1 MTRDIEC
8 SLIKRKVADAILKSV
23 TVLPDDIRQGLADA
37 RRAESKPLSQELLDM
52 LISNYKIAEEH
63 HIPLCQDTGALC
75 VYAEIGQDVHIIGG
89 DVNQAISDAV
99 SESYVNGFLRKSI
112 CSPLSRANTKDNSP
126 AFIDWELVPGD
137 RLRLL
142 VVPKG
147 GGCENMSCGTVLKVS
162 DGIDGVRKYILQSVR
177 TAASAP
183 CPPYVLGVGI
193 GGNLESCARLS
204 KKALYDDIRSDSSD
218 PLLSDMEKEL
228 KDTINATGIGTAGSG
243 GDITC
248 MRVRIRTF
256 FTHITSLPVFV
267 SFGCNS
273 LRKAEVV
280 I

>member
-1 MTRDIEC
+1 MIRDIDC
-8 SLIKRKVADAILKSV
+8 SLIKRKVKDAILKSV
-23 TVLPDDIRQGLADA
+23 VILPDDIRQGLADA
-37 RRAESKPLSQELLDM
+37 RRAETKPLSQELLDM
-52 LISNYKIAEEH
+52 LISNYKIAQEH
-63 HIPLCQDTGALC
+63 SVPLCQDTGALC
-75 VYAEIGQDVHIIGG
+75 VYAEVGQDVHIIGG

-99 SESYVNGFLRKSI
+99 SESYVSGFLRKSV
-112 CSPLSRANTKDNSP
+112 CSPLDRVNTKDNSP
-126 AFIDWELVPGD
+126 AFIDWEIVPGD
-137 RLRLL
+137 KLRLL
-142 VVPKG
+142 IVPKG

-162 DGIDGVRKYILQSVR
+162 EGIEGVKKYILQSVR

-204 KKALYDDIRSDSSD
+204 KKALYEDIRSDNPD
-218 PLLSDMEKEL
+218 PMLSDMEKEL
-228 KDTINATGIGTAGSG
+228 KGAINAMRIGTAGSG
-243 GDITC
+243 GDVTC

-280 I
+280 M